1 MLVFAS
7 ERGARECSAL
17 ALAQPLREPGP
28 RGSATDAEWRATTA
42 ARAAAA
48 WTAARRWPGEET
60 LWRLACD
67 ASLAESD
74 AAPGPSGVTAALTAE
89 GAARRALAIVPVRA
103 TNVSQLANAVG
114 ARALRTGSAALADS
128 AEAMF
133 ARAASLAP
141 ADGWLLVSRI
151 RFELSRR
158 DGEHALA
165 SARMLATLYPEAALG
180 HSLSGAALLLLGRT
194 DEARAELL
202 RARSARWEEDA
213 GEQRAALE
221 RLLIQLGPAGA
232 PLLPR
237 P

>member
-1 MLVFAS
+1 
-7 ERGARECSAL
+7 
-17 ALAQPLREPGP
+17 
-28 RGSATDAEWRATTA
+28 
-42 ARAAAA
+42 
-48 WTAARRWPGEET
+48 
-60 LWRLACD
+60 
-67 ASLAESD
+67 
-74 AAPGPSGVTAALTAE
+74 VTAALTAE